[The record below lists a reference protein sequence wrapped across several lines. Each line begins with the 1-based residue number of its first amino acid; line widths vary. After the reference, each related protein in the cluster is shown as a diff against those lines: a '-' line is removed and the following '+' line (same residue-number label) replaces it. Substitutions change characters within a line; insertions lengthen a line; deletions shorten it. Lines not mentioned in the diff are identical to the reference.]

1 MNMTASPNTADLR
14 PPLAVSSRQSRL
26 PHQVAVAFA
35 GGFAAFVDGP
45 DDEALASAAVTGGE
59 HGGDVGGVFSV
70 VGLEVETLVMI
81 QAQLVG
87 NRLLGAFEAQGQEAE
102 LGGPLLLGAG
112 NDGERGLLVGVG
124 LGPIELEGLD
134 RAEVAIGV
142 AEELTASSLTRPSL
156 LYASHTSPG

>member
-1 MNMTASPNTADLR
+1 MAPLTRMSHSTGDHTLSRPLR
-14 PPLAVSSRQSRL
+14 QPRLA
-26 PHQVAVAFA
+26 HQIAVALA

-59 HGGDVGGVFSV
+59 HAGDVGGVFSV

-81 QAQLVG
+81 EAQLIG
-87 NRLLGAFEAQGQEAE
+87 DRLLGAFEAEGQEAE
-102 LGGPLLLGAG
+102 LGGPLLFAVG
-112 NDGERGLLVGVG
+112 DDRERSLLFGVG
-124 LGPIELEGLD
+124 LGPIELDGLD
-134 RAEVAIGV
+134 GAEVAIGV